1 MDQNQFNRR
10 DFFVKAG
17 IVSLGFGC
25 RAMAWQQPASVVEI
39 RIARNEPFGLWY
51 FEPLGVYLE
60 PGQTVRW
67 RNVHWGP
74 TVTAYHPDYDN
85 RELRIPEEAAP
96 FSSGILG
103 DEENTSFE
111 WRFEQEGTYDYCSR
125 YQEVFGM
132 VGRIVVG
139 HPGGPGENPLG
150 YGARQGRAPVY
161 RQAIQ
166 VLEYASSSEIM
177 KRKKIPFPVKAFGR
191 RY

>member
-1 MDQNQFNRR
+1 MEQNQFNRR
-10 DFFVKAG
+10 DFLGKTG
-17 IVSLGFGC
+17 ILILGFGC
-25 RAMAWQQPASVVEI
+25 RAMGWQQPASVVEI
-39 RIARNEPFGLWY
+39 QIARNEPLGLWY
-51 FEPLGVYLE
+51 FEPLGVYVE

-85 RELRIPEEAAP
+85 RELRIPEAATP
-96 FSSGILG
+96 FSSEIMG
-103 DEENTSFE
+103 DEENKTFE

-139 HPGGPGENPLG
+139 RPGGPGENPLG

-166 VLEYASSSEIM
+166 VLELASSSEIM
-177 KRKKIPFPVKAFGR
+177 KKKKVPFPVKEFGR